1 MRPLVLINDAA
12 GVIQKIGADGDPT
25 ERVRAAMEKAG
36 LTAIV
41 RLVKPPRMTEEAR
54 RAVAA
59 REFDAVVAG
68 GGDGTVNCVASAL
81 VGTNVA
87 LGALPLGTLNHFAK
101 NLGMPLPLDEACA
114 ALARAT
120 VRNLDAAEIG
130 GHVFVNNA
138 SIGLYPRLVGNREEL
153 QRRRFRTKWLAMI
166 FAALGVLRRF
176 PSLRVRIR
184 TDDGRTILRDTSFIF
199 VGNNRYEFTLLAVGA
214 RPCLDRGELGLYF
227 AGRAGRFATVRL
239 ALRALLGRLEQAR
252 DFESMSV
259 REFTLETG
267 RRRLHVATDGE
278 VRKLAPPLHFRS
290 RPGELRVM
298 APPTFRAACREDQPA

>member
-120 VRNLDAAEIG
+120 VR
-130 GHVFVNNA
+130 
-138 SIGLYPRLVGNREEL
+138 
-153 QRRRFRTKWLAMI
+153 
-166 FAALGVLRRF
+166 
-176 PSLRVRIR
+176 
-184 TDDGRTILRDTSFIF
+184 
-199 VGNNRYEFTLLAVGA
+199 
-214 RPCLDRGELGLYF
+214 
-227 AGRAGRFATVRL
+227 
-239 ALRALLGRLEQAR
+239 
-252 DFESMSV
+252 
-259 REFTLETG
+259 
-267 RRRLHVATDGE
+267 
-278 VRKLAPPLHFRS
+278 
-290 RPGELRVM
+290 
-298 APPTFRAACREDQPA
+298 